1 MGDTTDYLV
10 FTLAAPMA
18 SFGAVAV
25 GERRPSWNRP
35 SKSQVLGLVAGAL
48 GIERTEE
55 GRQRELATA
64 LGFAVRVDEPG
75 TLTVDYH
82 TTQVPP
88 ARRNRRF
95 ATRADELAVGNSNL
109 KTILSRREF
118 RTGAINTIVLWR
130 TADGAPPL
138 VDIDAALRM
147 PMFVPFAGRKS
158 HPLMLPMRPGIV
170 AAASI
175 TAAFDA
181 YDRSEPPAVADLKA
195 QRHIASSRSAPRE
208 IYVDADAVPRSEVDR
223 LEERRDMPESRAK
236 WRFGLRTEALLRA
249 PAQGD
254 IKGRTS

>member
-1 MGDTTDYLV
+1 MGEPRDYLV

-25 GERRPSWNRP
+25 GERRPSWSRP
-35 SKSQVLGLVAGAL
+35 SKSQVLGLIAGAL

-55 GRQRELATA
+55 QRQRELSSA

-75 TLTVDYH
+75 TPAVDYH
-82 TTQVPP
+82 TAQVPP

-95 ATRADELAVGNSNL
+95 ATRADELAVGNTDL

-118 RTGAINTIVLWR
+118 RTGAINTIALWR

-138 VDIDAALRM
+138 SEIEAALKM

-158 HPLMLPMRPGIV
+158 HPLMLPMRPVVV
-170 AAASI
+170 AAESVP
-175 TAAFDA
+175 AAFHA
-181 YDRSEPPAVADLKA
+181 HDRSEPPQVSALMT
-195 QRHIASSRSAPRE
+195 QHRMTWNRSSQRE

-236 WRFGLRTEALLRA
+236 WRFGLRTEALLKADA
-249 PAQGD
+249 PD
-254 IKGRTS
+254 DPKGGTQ